1 MSEPMQVAPV
11 EVFRSLTREA
21 CDDRA
26 FMLSAVNIPSE
37 IVASVAGYSVYVAHP
52 QGALAAH
59 HLWQYEQEMR
69 RRQVAAIPA
78 PPLPQHPDA
87 WVGSLLYVVLLVL
100 VALAVVNGWGR
111 ADLFALGE
119 LDSARVQQGQWW
131 RSLTAL
137 TLHLDIVH
145 LVSNLGAG
153 VAFGYFASRQIG
165 AGTAW
170 LLIVLAAGVSNFI
183 EAWLGTT
190 SHRSVGA
197 STAVFAAL
205 GLLAA
210 HAWRTRLVRCAPM
223 GAPLGATG
231 GWRGTAGTAR
241 QRRRR
246 RSCRGTSR
254 PTWSLMRWGLRWV
267 RHLAWR
273 LRCLR
278 SRRGCRGCRR
288 GGRCDRNR
296 NAGAGLVGGR
306 QLMTPLAARD
316 SRSMAR

>member
-1 MSEPMQVAPV
+1 MSGRMQVAPV

-69 RRQVAAIPA
+69 RRQLAAIPA
-78 PPLPQHPDA
+78 PPSPQHPDA
-87 WVGSLLYVVLLVL
+87 WVGTVFYVVLLVL
-100 VALAVVNGWGR
+100 IALVVVKGWGR
-111 ADLFALGE
+111 ADLFTLGE

-131 RSLTAL
+131 RALTAL
-137 TLHLDIVH
+137 TLHLDIAH

-153 VAFGYFASRQIG
+153 AAFGYLASRQIG

-170 LLIVLAAGVSNFI
+170 LLIVLAAGSSNFI

-210 HAWRTRLVRCAPM
+210 HAWRTRLSPSHRWARRWAPLVAGVVLLGLLGSGAGQEPQGDIKTNLVAHALGFAM
-223 GAPLGATG
+223 GAALGVAAALPSIKARLSRMPQG
-231 GWRGTAGTAR
+231 VAGAIAFAL
-241 QRRRR
+241 
-246 RSCRGTSR
+246 
-254 PTWSLMRWGLRWV
+254 PV
-267 RHLAWR
+267 LAWW
-273 LRCLR
+273 
-278 SRRGCRGCRR
+278 
-288 GGRCDRNR
+288 
-296 NAGAGLVGGR
+296 
-306 QLMTPLAARD
+306 LAV
-316 SRSMAR
+316 S